1 MTNKTTLDQI
11 MEMQLEIAINTNKE
25 TLKMLQDLN
34 SKLLNDQEGESDVDK
49 LIKKGK
55 DLWQAL

>member
-1 MTNKTTLDQI
+1 MANKTTLDQI
-11 MEMQLEIAINTNKE
+11 METQLEIAINTNKE
-25 TLKMLQDLN
+25 TLKMLQDLLK
-34 SKLLNDQEGESDVDK
+34 KLSDNQDGESDVDK